1 MRLLAAIIALL
12 LAPALWAHPLD
23 DKADMVSELAL
34 VSDSDLEL
42 ALEFRYKDVRAS
54 YAEFAAGLDR
64 NQDGAIT
71 RDELRLRLLDISD
84 QTLMAISVNVAG
96 KPVALAADMARFE
109 FRDLNNAGASVDAAG
124 GMPVESS
131 RIFYRFV
138 FTGRAENR
146 PGANELEYL
155 FSGAQSVVHTP
166 AVQMLVF
173 DARGTRRKLEDT
185 RWDTHMGMPRA
196 RAVWQVGPPRTTPA
210 TTPTASAAEPS
221 PAVAEPQGPRPLGE
235 VPAWLTL
242 MAGAGLA
249 LAGLVLVARRAVD
262 ASRKGRLTNALLL
275 VFAGAAIVL
284 GALMRLGII
293 GRL

>member
-1 MRLLAAIIALL
+1 MRLPAAIIALL
-12 LAPALWAHPLD
+12 LTPALWAHPLD

-34 VSDSDLEL
+34 VSDSDIEL

-138 FTGRAENR
+138 YTGRAENTS
-146 PGANELEYL
+146 GAHELEYL
-155 FSGAQSVVHTP
+155 LSGPQTVVHTP
-166 AVQMLVF
+166 AVQMLVL
-173 DARGTRRKLEDT
+173 DARGTRRKLDDT

-196 RAVWQVGPPRTTPA
+196 RAVWQVGPIA
-210 TTPTASAAEPS
+210 TTPIATAAVEPAPASAEP
-221 PAVAEPQGPRPLGE
+221 EGPRAVGE
-235 VPAWLTL
+235 IPAWLTL
-242 MAGAGLA
+242 IAGAGLT
-249 LAGLVLVARRAVD
+249 LAGAVLVARRALD
-262 ASRKGRLTNALLL
+262 ASRKGRLTNALML